1 VPSIERQSSSSNSLQ
16 NGKAQQTS
24 AYQADLWSKFWNSL
38 LLDMQSPGL
47 AQQLRIHPKL
57 LRRVLRHFEQEQIL
71 AREHRR
77 ETAKRRRRAGDA
89 VPDAGSDRRLQL
101 CHHLV
106 AFVTTLLHDSEAA
119 AKGPRIAARCA

>member
-1 VPSIERQSSSSNSLQ
+1 
-16 NGKAQQTS
+16 
-24 AYQADLWSKFWNSL
+24 
-38 LLDMQSPGL
+38 MQSPGL

-89 VPDAGSDRRLQL
+89 VPDAGSDRH
-101 CHHLV
+101 CKH
-106 AFVTTLLHDSEAA
+106 AVT
-119 AKGPRIAARCA
+119 